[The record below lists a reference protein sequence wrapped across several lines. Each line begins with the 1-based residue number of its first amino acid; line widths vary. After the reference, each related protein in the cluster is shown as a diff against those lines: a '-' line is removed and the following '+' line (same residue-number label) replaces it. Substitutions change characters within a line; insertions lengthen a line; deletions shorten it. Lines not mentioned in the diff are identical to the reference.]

1 MMNVHQLDR
10 RILLDHL
17 RAVEE
22 KYPLHF
28 LGLLPRGTAAHVL
41 EEDAFDL
48 LAEKRDGLSL
58 LGLAKAEVELS
69 ERIGHPVGI
78 VLVSGLKGDYGD
90 RVKAS
95 VRPF

>member
-1 MMNVHQLDR
+1 MEDR
-10 RILLDHL
+10 F
-17 RAVEE
+17 
-22 KYPLHF
+22 PLHF
-28 LGLLPRGTAAHVL
+28 VGLLERGSAPHVFG
-41 EEDAFDL
+41 EDAIDL